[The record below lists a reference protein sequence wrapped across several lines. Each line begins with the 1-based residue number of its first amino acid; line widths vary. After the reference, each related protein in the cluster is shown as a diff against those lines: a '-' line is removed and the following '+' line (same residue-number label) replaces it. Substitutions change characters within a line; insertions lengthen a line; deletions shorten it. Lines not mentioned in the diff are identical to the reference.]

1 MASGTLLVV
10 QAVLYSWNNSRQN
23 TTEETSVAESEEA
36 RSNRFGRKIAQHGG
50 PVIFGFKIAR
60 LIGCLTLFSLSFA
73 TLFLDS
79 GRPSHQGLVLDWD
92 RLFLVDNL
100 PQIAMIITFV
110 SLIAINLPYNMLRR
124 RIVVYFLPC
133 YDFSCSE
140 QLESILNAS

>member
-10 QAVLYSWNNSRQN
+10 HAVLYSWNNSRQN

-36 RSNRFGRKIAQHGG
+36 LSNRFGRKITQHARNHGG

-100 PQIAMIITFV
+100 PQIAVIVTFV
-110 SLIAINLPYNMLRR
+110 S
-124 RIVVYFLPC
+124 
-133 YDFSCSE
+133 
-140 QLESILNAS
+140 